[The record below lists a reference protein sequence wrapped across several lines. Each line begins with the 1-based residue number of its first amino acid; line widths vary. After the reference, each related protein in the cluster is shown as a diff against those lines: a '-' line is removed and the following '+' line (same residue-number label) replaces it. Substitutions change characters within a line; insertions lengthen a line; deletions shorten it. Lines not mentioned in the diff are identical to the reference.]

1 MALTRK
7 MLKAMGIED
16 EKIDQII
23 EAHGETVDALKE
35 QREQYKADADK
46 LPEVQKQL
54 DTARE
59 QMENAGK
66 DPWKD
71 KYDELKGDYDKYK
84 ADQDAKDTHRAKEA
98 AYREVLKAAGIPD
111 KRIAG
116 IIKVSAEAID
126 ALDLDDE
133 GNAKDADKLVAAVK
147 SEWEDFIPTTT
158 EGGAPRH
165 NPPANTNGG
174 MTKEDIYKKD
184 DHGRYV
190 LSAAERQRAIAENP
204 ELFGI

>member
-1 MALTRK
+1 MEKNEFSRAFIRSTAKECGVELPKEMEDALVQRHLDSRDAYATEQVRMALESNK
-7 MLKAMGIED
+7 PAEPVKVKDSE
-16 EKIDQII
+16 EYK
-23 EAHGETVDALKE
+23 ALKKE
-35 QREQYKADADK
+35 YETYR
-46 LPEVQKQL
+46 
-54 DTARE
+54 
-59 QMENAGK
+59 
-66 DPWKD
+66 
-71 KYDELKGDYDKYK
+71 
-84 ADQDAKDTHRAKEA
+84 ADQDAKETRRAKES
-98 AYREVLKAAGIPD
+98 AYREILKAAGIPD

-126 ALDLDDE
+126 ALELDDD
-133 GNAKDADKLVAAVK
+133 GGAKDADKLVAAAK

>member
-23 EAHGETVDALKE
+23 EAHSETVDALKE
-35 QREQYKADADK
+35 QREQYKADAEK
-46 LPEVQKQL
+46 LPDIQKQL
-54 DTARE
+54 ETVNQKLE
-59 QMENAGK
+59 SAGT
-66 DPWKD
+66 DSWKD
-71 KYDELKGDYDKYK
+71 KYDALNAEYGQYK
-84 ADQDAKDTHRAKEA
+84 SDQDAKETRRAKES
-98 AYREVLKAAGIPD
+98 AYREILKAAGIPD

-126 ALDLDDE
+126 ALDLDEE
-133 GNAKDADKLVAAVK
+133 GKAKDAEKLVAAAK